1 MGVLVC
7 ARAFPSGFQVM
18 TQGARATGMGLAFA
32 GVADDPSAIFYN
44 PAGLGFQEHFS
55 LMIGGEALGREKA
68 DFTGA
73 DPYPGAGVTESV
85 QKQVFGLPHLYAV
98 VPLTS
103 ELNFG
108 LGVFAPYGL
117 GVRWENPEQF
127 SGRFI
132 SQNAVIKSLDI
143 NPVFSYRLFPQLSIA
158 AGADVRFSK
167 VQLERNQPS
176 VNPFTGAVVDTA
188 HVKLNTDLLDNHAW
202 GWNAGV
208 LWKPV
213 PSLGLGASYRSSMTV
228 DYSGTATFIQRPTGD
243 PIFDALV
250 AAQLPQGE
258 HPVATSVKFP
268 ATVNIGAGIH
278 LPAGFLLGLE
288 ADWTEWSKFSNL
300 NISLPDLAGGA
311 TCAPAGIEIC
321 RVTGWKDTW
330 AYRVGLEKTFGSF
343 AVRGGYYYDNTP
355 QPDRDVGPILADN
368 DRNVVTAGFGWDTE
382 RFGFDVGGAYIM
394 FKKREVL
401 SGVNTDNF
409 FGTYEE
415 NAWVASASLR
425 FSF

>member
-1 MGVLVC
+1 MGVLVS

-18 TQGARATGMGLAFA
+18 TQGARATGMGLAFT
-32 GVADDPSAIFYN
+32 GIADDPSAIFYN
-44 PAGLGFQEHFS
+44 PAGLGFQDHFS
-55 LMIGGEALGREKA
+55 LMIGGEALGRAKA

-73 DPYPGAGVTESV
+73 DPFPGVGVTEHV

-98 VPLTS
+98 IPLTS
-103 ELNFG
+103 ELNLG

-167 VQLERNQPS
+167 VQLERNQAG
-176 VNPFTGAVVDTA
+176 VDPFTGAVVDIA
-188 HVKLNTDLLDNHAW
+188 HVKLNSDLLDNHAW
-202 GWNAGV
+202 GWNVGV

-213 PSLGLGASYRSSMTV
+213 QSIGVGVSYRSSMTI

-243 PIFDALV
+243 SIFDALV

-258 HPVATSVKFP
+258 HSVATSVKFP

-278 LPAGFLLGLE
+278 LGGGFLLGLE
-288 ADWTEWSKFSNL
+288 ADWTEWSSFSNL

-321 RVTGWKDTW
+321 RVTGWKDSW

-394 FKKREVL
+394 FKKRDVL
-401 SGVNTDNF
+401 TVSTDNF
-409 FGTYEE
+409 FGSYEE

>member
-1 MGVLVC
+1 MGVLVS
-7 ARAFPSGFQVM
+7 AQAFPSGFQVM
-18 TQGARATGMGLAFA
+18 TQGARATGMGLAFT
-32 GVADDPSAIFYN
+32 GIADDPSAIFYN
-44 PAGLGFQEHFS
+44 PAGMGFQEHFS
-55 LMIGGEALGREKA
+55 LMIGGEALGRAKA

-73 DPYPGAGVTESV
+73 DPYPGVGVTESV
-85 QKQVFGLPHLYAV
+85 QKQVFGLPHLYAI
-98 VPLTS
+98 VPLTP

-158 AGADVRFSK
+158 AGADIRFSK
-167 VQLERNQPS
+167 VQLERNQAS

-188 HVKLNTDLLDNHAW
+188 HIKLNSDLLDNHAW

-213 PSLGLGASYRSSMTV
+213 PSFGVGAAYRSSMTI

-268 ATVNIGAGIH
+268 ATVNIGAGIR

-288 ADWTEWSKFSNL
+288 ADWTEWSKFSSL
-300 NISLPDLAGGA
+300 NISLPDLAGGS
-311 TCAPAGIEIC
+311 TCAPAGIEVC
-321 RVTGWKDTW
+321 RVNGWKDSW

-382 RFGFDVGGAYIM
+382 RFGFDIGGAYIM
-394 FKKREVL
+394 FKQRDVL
-401 SGVNTDNF
+401 TVSTDNF